1 MLVFNIPTI
10 TCLLLF
16 VSNLVTGLAIYYM
29 QTGEEEQ
36 DCLLAVAL
44 AFGWS
49 IFGVLF
55 FLII

>member
-1 MLVFNIPTI
+1 MLVFNLPTI

-16 VSNLVTGLAIYYM
+16 ISNLVTGLAIYYM

-36 DCLLAVAL
+36 DCLFVTAL

-49 IFGVLF
+49 MFGVLF
-55 FLII
+55 FILI